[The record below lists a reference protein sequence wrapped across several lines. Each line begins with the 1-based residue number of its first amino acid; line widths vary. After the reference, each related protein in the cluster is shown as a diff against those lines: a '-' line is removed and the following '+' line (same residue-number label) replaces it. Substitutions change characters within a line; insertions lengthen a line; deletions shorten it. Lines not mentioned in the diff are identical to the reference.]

1 MIVDDNPSVIAAA
14 RGLLE
19 RDGITIAGVAT
30 NAADAVRTVEELR
43 PDVALVDID
52 LGGESGFELA
62 RRLAPT
68 TVILISTHAEGDYVD
83 LVEASP
89 AAGSWRSRTSRRA
102 RSARSSVRLEER
114 DHREHATVV
123 VRRLGQV
130 ELAEDAAHVLLH
142 RALRDP

>member
-1 MIVDDNPSVIAAA
+1 MRSGGRSVILDHVRCVIVDDNPSVIAAA

-62 RRLAPT
+62 GRLAPT

-89 AAGSWRSRTSRRA
+89 AAGFLAKSDLSASAVRA
-102 RSARSSVRLEER
+102 ILSAPRG
-114 DHREHATVV
+114 T
-123 VRRLGQV
+123 
-130 ELAEDAAHVLLH
+130 
-142 RALRDP
+142 

>member
-1 MIVDDNPSVIAAA
+1 MRGGGRSVILDDVRCVIVDDNPSVIAAA

-30 NAADAVRTVEELR
+30 NAADALRAVEELR

-68 TVILISTHAEGDYVD
+68 TVILISTHAERDYAD

-89 AAGSWRSRTSRRA
+89 AAGFLAKSELSASAVRA
-102 RSARSSVRLEER
+102 ILSAPPG
-114 DHREHATVV
+114 T
-123 VRRLGQV
+123 
-130 ELAEDAAHVLLH
+130 
-142 RALRDP
+142 